1 MKTNLL
7 SKMTRNLALKII
19 SVIIAVLI
27 WYVVVDYNDPVETQ
41 SFSVKIEVTNE
52 SYISNGKQIYRIDDE
67 YKTVTVYIKGNRSN
81 LKKVQ
86 ASSIT
91 VTADLTQ
98 IVDLDRDP
106 VMVPLQASC
115 AGFNQS
121 DITLSRTT
129 IPITIEDVA
138 SQEFP
143 VTVSMGDTSPG
154 KDYEVGVL
162 TPDPDRVTISGPESI
177 VNQIESV
184 VAKIEVSGMTQDQ
197 TVEAQLVLMDKNQ
210 VAIADST
217 ISDHL
222 TFDGGVPKINVKVE
236 LWKKRSGVKLNVAY
250 SGNPE
255 EGYQVSE
262 ITTSPTEIT
271 VAGSEAGLNLLT
283 QQNNTIYIPEDRVSV
298 DGANKDFNTEVS
310 LTDLLPENVKLSST
324 MKESVVVYVT
334 ILPEGSQEFI
344 ISVDDIKTNG
354 LDSNLTVSY
363 DQTTIEVRV
372 KSTDGSEVNLDES
385 QITASIDL
393 KGKTAGDYNL
403 PVNVTLPSGYQLVS
417 DIKLSLHLKT
427 KPEVSK

>member
-1 MKTNLL
+1 
-7 SKMTRNLALKII
+7 
-19 SVIIAVLI
+19 
-27 WYVVVDYNDPVETQ
+27 
-41 SFSVKIEVTNE
+41 
-52 SYISNGKQIYRIDDE
+52 
-67 YKTVTVYIKGNRSN
+67 
-81 LKKVQ
+81 
-86 ASSIT
+86 
-91 VTADLTQ
+91 
-98 IVDLDRDP
+98 
-106 VMVPLQASC
+106 
-115 AGFNQS
+115 
-121 DITLSRTT
+121 
-129 IPITIEDVA
+129 
-138 SQEFP
+138 
-143 VTVSMGDTSPG
+143 
-154 KDYEVGVL
+154 
-162 TPDPDRVTISGPESI
+162 
-177 VNQIESV
+177 
-184 VAKIEVSGMTQDQ
+184 
-197 TVEAQLVLMDKNQ
+197 MDKNQ
-210 VAIADST
+210 VAIPDST

-236 LWKKRSGVKLNVAY
+236 LWKKRSGIKLDVAY
-250 SGNPE
+250 SGSPQ

-283 QQNNTIYIPEDRVSV
+283 QQGNTIYIPEDRVSV
-298 DGANKDFNTEVS
+298 DGANKDFNTEVK

-363 DQTTIEVRV
+363 DKTDIEVRV
-372 KSTDGSEVNLDES
+372 KSADGSTVNLDVS

-393 KGKTAGDYNL
+393 KGKTEGDYNL